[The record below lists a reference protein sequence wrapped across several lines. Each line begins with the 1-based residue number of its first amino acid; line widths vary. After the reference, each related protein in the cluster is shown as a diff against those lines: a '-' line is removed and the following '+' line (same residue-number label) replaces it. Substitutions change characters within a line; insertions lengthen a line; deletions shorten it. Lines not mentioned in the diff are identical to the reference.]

1 MVKSCR
7 DCANFEDRRDI
18 DDIAL
23 CAENIGPR
31 VCCEEFELRDEAVN
45 EDRLYNRFCLECAN
59 FEEIDNV
66 PTCAMNHTPGVA
78 CEAFVDRFE
87 VLKATRQS
95 NHIKTAVVVH
105 VLNGHPNPEPIPEY
119 LVKIGTKIKW

>member
-1 MVKSCR
+1 MVRSCR

-23 CAENIGPR
+23 CAENVGPR
-31 VCCEEFELRDEAVN
+31 VCCEEFEPRDEDVK
-45 EDRLYNRFCLECAN
+45 EDRLYSRFCLECSN
-59 FEEIDNV
+59 FEEIDDI
-66 PTCAMNHTPGVA
+66 PTCAMNHTPGIA

-87 VLKATRQS
+87 VLKATRQ
-95 NHIKTAVVVH
+95 NHHIKTAVAVH
-105 VLNGHPNPEPIPEY
+105 VLNSHSNPEPVPEY